1 MSQIMVLLVLTDDG
15 ARFSGLI
22 LLDRSEEHCPRLLA
36 TKTVGIDCCLRATS
50 SITRRSKLK
59 SSVTMEADSS
69 VRVWLQSRS

>member
-22 LLDRSEEHCPRLLA
+22 LLARGEEHCPRLLA
-36 TKTVGIDCCLRATS
+36 TKTVGIGCCLRATS

-59 SSVTMEADSS
+59 SSVTMKADSS